1 MAITAQAIVDR
12 VRQKLGSGGKDSPVD
27 TFLAGN
33 PDSEVKGIVTTFAP
47 SLEVLS
53 KAVAAGKNMIISR
66 ESPFWA
72 RGTNPGGTGPG
83 GTAPGPPGFAS
94 APPAGGARAG
104 APGGGGG
111 GGRGQVSMDNDPI
124 YRMKRDTIAAHNLI
138 VYRLFDN
145 WNARQPDGQLQG
157 LARALGWE
165 KSYKPSGGQ
174 PWGTGNGFFTIRPA
188 TLEAT
193 ARSIKKTLKM
203 KSIRIVGDP
212 ETRVAKAALS
222 HGICWLVD
230 LQKLVAEPGVD
241 LVLIGEPMW
250 ENEVAAYFFDIV
262 ASGQKKGLIVLG
274 QEVSEEPGCGEM
286 AAWLR
291 SFVSEVPIEW
301 IPTGEP
307 CWMPY

>member
-1 MAITAQAIVDR
+1 
-12 VRQKLGSGGKDSPVD
+12 
-27 TFLAGN
+27 
-33 PDSEVKGIVTTFAP
+33 
-47 SLEVLS
+47 
-53 KAVAAGKNMIISR
+53 
-66 ESPFWA
+66 
-72 RGTNPGGTGPG
+72 
-83 GTAPGPPGFAS
+83 
-94 APPAGGARAG
+94 
-104 APGGGGG
+104 
-111 GGRGQVSMDNDPI
+111 MDNDPV
-124 YRMKRDTIAAHNLI
+124 YTAKRDYIAANNLI

-157 LARALGWE
+157 LAKALGWE
-165 KSYKPSGGQ
+165 KSYQPSGGQ
-174 PWGTGNGFFTIRPA
+174 PWATGNGLFTIPPA
-188 TLEAT
+188 TLEAA
-193 ARSIKKTLKM
+193 ARSIKKTLDM

-212 ETRVAKAALS
+212 GTRVTKAALS

-291 SFVSEVPIEW
+291 SFVGEVPVEW

-307 CWMPY
+307 CWMPYGPEGGRPWAL